1 MLKMPRNPKTPI
13 YDSDDSFLD
22 NIRSRFLKIILV
34 TSIIA
39 VWLFLLIFSL
49 ISPEITS
56 NVVIALVIVHVV
68 SFILWP
74 WLSDDNYTPKTA
86 IVMQIGLVALLL
98 NAADVTILALLGVTA
113 LLIAAYTFQY
123 IPYIIMNVVVI
134 GLFIFRALENFQ
146 AGNDYAILVVMV
158 GGAIL
163 PLIGYTARFVSASI
177 QTVAERARRSN
188 DLLQTTAEVGQ
199 IANAILSQDDLFRR
213 AVELIRDR
221 FDYYHVQIFLVDDER
236 QYANLVASTGEVG
249 QRLLARRHRLAVGS
263 QSVIGRVTQ
272 AGEPIIARD
281 TDRDPL
287 HARNELL
294 PNTRSELALPIM
306 DGGRIIGALDVQS
319 TRNNAFQTID
329 VRALEIMASQL
340 GVAIRNARLFET
352 QMISVQE
359 NKRLFFESE
368 ANLREIQRLNRQ
380 LTQRTWRDYITSFG
394 TVTGVTAYSDNTIV
408 QDEVWTDT
416 MIDASLR
423 RRVVPSQDMSVLD
436 VPIILRG
443 EIVGVIEIETKNHA
457 INDDTIELTQSI
469 AGRLAVSLDN
479 ARLFEEAQQGI
490 VQEQRLNDIVNK
502 YQSAN
507 TVDDLLQITLSE
519 LQEIFGAESGH
530 IRLGK
535 VTEDKASQN
544 GHHGG
549 EYE

>member
-1 MLKMPRNPKTPI
+1 MLKLPRNPKTPI
-13 YDSDDSFLD
+13 YDRDDSFLD
-22 NIRSRFLKIILV
+22 NIRSQFIRTIIVTAVFVSWIFFAINLV
-34 TSIIA
+34 VGSSSPNIVFAIVII
-39 VWLFLLIFSL
+39 
-49 ISPEITS
+49 
-56 NVVIALVIVHVV
+56 HVLAFV
-68 SFILWP
+68 LWP
-74 WLSDDNYTPKTA
+74 WVTDDNYTPKIA
-86 IVMQIGLVALLL
+86 YVIQIGVMALLI
-98 NAADVTILALLGVTA
+98 NATDVTVLTLLSAIG
-113 LLIAAYTFQY
+113 LLIAAYTFQR
-123 IPYIIMNVVVI
+123 IPFLLMNIFTV
-134 GLFIFRALENFQ
+134 GLFSYRLLEKYQ
-146 AGNDYAILVVMV
+146 AGESYALLVLITGLGVIPM
-158 GGAIL
+158 
-163 PLIGYTARFVSASI
+163 IGYTARFVSSSM

-221 FDYYHVQIFLVDDER
+221 FDFYHVQIFLVDEDR

-249 QRLLARRHRLAVGS
+249 QKLLARRHRLAIGS

-281 TDRDPL
+281 TDRDAL

-294 PNTRSELALPIM
+294 PNTRSELALPIT

-319 TRNNAFQTID
+319 TKNNAFQLID
-329 VRALEIMASQL
+329 IRALEIMASQL

-380 LTQRTWRDYITSFG
+380 LTQQTWRDYITSFG
-394 TVTGVTAYSDNTIV
+394 TVTGMTAYKDDSVV
-408 QDEVWTDT
+408 QDETWTHA

-423 RRVVPSQDMSVLD
+423 RRAIPSQDRRILD
-436 VPIILRG
+436 VPIVLRG
-443 EIVGVIEIETKNHA
+443 EIVGVIEVETQA
-457 INDDTIELTQSI
+457 DGINDDAIELTQSI

-490 VQEQRLNDIVNK
+490 VQEQRLNEITTK

-507 TVDDLLQITLSE
+507 TVDELLQITLTE
-519 LQEIFGAESGH
+519 LQDIFGADSGH
-530 IRLGK
+530 IRLGRIEEK
-535 VTEDKASQN
+535 SASLN
-544 GHHGG
+544 GQHRGG
-549 EYE
+549 NE

>member
-1 MLKMPRNPKTPI
+1 MLKMPRNPRTPI

-22 NIRSRFLKIILV
+22 NIRSRFLRIILITAIA
-34 TSIIA
+34 TSWVFLIINTFIGDEIA
-39 VWLFLLIFSL
+39 SELI
-49 ISPEITS
+49 
-56 NVVIALVIVHVV
+56 LVMIIIHSVG
-68 SFILWP
+68 FILWP

-86 IVMQIGLVALLL
+86 IVMQIGFMIVLMYASSLPML
-98 NAADVTILALLGVTA
+98 TLLGVTG
-113 LLIAAYTFQY
+113 LLVGAYTFQR
-123 IPYIIMNVVVI
+123 IPFMIMNLFTV
-134 GLFIFRALENFQ
+134 GLFVYRAVEDIL
-146 AGNDYAILVVMV
+146 AGGDTTVMIAVVGLV
-158 GGAIL
+158 IL
-163 PLIGYTARFVSASI
+163 PLIGFTSRFVSTSI

-188 DLLQTTAEVGQ
+188 ELLQTTAEVGQ

-221 FDYYHVQIFLVDDER
+221 FDYYHVQIFLVDEDR

-249 QRLLARRHRLAVGS
+249 QRLLVRRHRLAIGS

-272 AGEPIIARD
+272 TGEAIIARD

-294 PNTRSELALPIM
+294 PNTRSELALPIT

-319 TRNNAFQTID
+319 TKSNAFQLID

-340 GVAIRNARLFET
+340 GVAIRNARLFES

-380 LTQRTWRDYITSFG
+380 LTQRTWRDYIASFG
-394 TVTGVTAYSDNTIV
+394 TITGVTAYSDDTLI

-423 RRVVPSQDMSVLD
+423 RRVVPSQDRTVLD

-443 EIVGVIEIETKNHA
+443 EIVGVIEVETKPHG

-490 VQEQRLNDIVNK
+490 VHEQRLNEIVNK

-519 LQEIFGAESGH
+519 LQEIFGAETGH
-530 IRLGK
+530 IRLGY
-535 VTEDKASQN
+535 VEANSANQN

-549 EYE
+549 ENE